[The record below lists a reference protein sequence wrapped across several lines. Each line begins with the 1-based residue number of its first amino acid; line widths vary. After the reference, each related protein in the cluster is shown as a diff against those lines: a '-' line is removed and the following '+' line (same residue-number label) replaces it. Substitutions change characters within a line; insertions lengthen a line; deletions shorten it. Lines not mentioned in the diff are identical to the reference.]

1 MKSKI
6 IILLLIFPIS
16 LLIGQNSQGNVT
28 NSIALLQNIINEVN
42 IEKIESSGE
51 IDGSFYF
58 FKSPNNANIKL
69 SDSERALR
77 IKVNYNLRKEY
88 FEFKSGEDFYN
99 LSSDK
104 VESIVFADHK
114 FIVFNSKFYEEITK
128 NDKFSILKS
137 HYIEA
142 IEPNYQPG
150 IEEKPN
156 LRYRKANMFNLIIE
170 NKISQ
175 IKMTKKAI
183 IALFEKS
190 IQKQVK
196 SFMKSNK
203 ISIRNNNDLELLFTK
218 FKNQVIID

>member
-16 LLIGQNSQGNVT
+16 LLIGQNYSNTVS
-28 NSIALLQNIINEVN
+28 NSLATIQNIVNEVGLKK
-42 IEKIESSGE
+42 IEKSGK

-58 FKSPNNANIKL
+58 FKSPKDANIKL
-69 SDSERALR
+69 SSSDRALR

-99 LSSDK
+99 LASDK

-114 FIVFNSKFYEEITK
+114 FIVFNSKFYEEITN

-137 HYIEA
+137 HYVEA

-156 LRYRKANMFNLIIE
+156 LRYRKANMFNLVIG

-175 IKMTKKAI
+175 IKMTKKAV

-190 IQKQVK
+190 SQKQVK

-203 ISIRNNNDLELLFTK
+203 ISIRNNKDLELLFTN